1 MSGGDWK
8 ELFQAACDGDLP
20 LLRYHAERG
29 VDVNFAHPEF
39 LSTPLVACILA
50 GQEPAARLLLAQG
63 ADPCLGSELDGLTP
77 WQAAHR
83 IGMDALAQDLQAL
96 GAEPRPPMAAAPS
109 DSPWWAWRKWF
120 QHRAA

>member
-8 ELFQAACDGDLP
+8 ELFQAACDGDLT
-20 LLRYHAERG
+20 LLRHHAERG

-39 LSTPLVACILA
+39 LSTPLVASILA
-50 GQEPAARLLLAQG
+50 GQEPAARCLLAHG

-83 IGMDALAQDLQAL
+83 MGMDALAQDLQAL
-96 GAEPRPPMAAAPS
+96 DAEPRLPMVAEAS
-109 DSPWWAWRKWF
+109 DRPGWAWWTWF
-120 QHRAA
+120 QRRAV

>member
-8 ELFQAACDGDLP
+8 ELFQAACEGDLT

-50 GQEPAARLLLAQG
+50 GQEAAARLLLDFG
-63 ADPCLGSELDGLTP
+63 ADPGLGSEFDALTP

-83 IGMDALAQDLQAL
+83 MGMEGLALDLQAL
-96 GAEPRPPMAAAPS
+96 GAEPSVPLAAEPS
-109 DSPWWAWRKWF
+109 SSLWWAWRKWF
-120 QHRAA
+120 QNRVA